1 MKTEKD
7 NNISNIYLNQINNQE
22 SNINL
27 SYYSQEKFDFITK
40 SKEMNTFKEE
50 ILSYLR
56 ERDSFFIEKINNL
69 QFKSDINTKKIEQLS
84 ENIENNYNSFLSK
97 QVELSTKIEKIK
109 SYDAFMNKANDKLIS
124 QEIRLNTIKE
134 DLSKNL
140 EKYDKIY
147 LENLIVPGYI
157 GKGAKYSNCKIFFSE
172 VIKELDKL
180 NTFKEKNVLDLTS
193 YKDRLE
199 NIIKTFQF
207 IVDNYNNSQIK
218 YLTKL
223 NDQTNKNLLEILEE
237 KLKNLRI
244 ENSHFSFDLIK
255 KSNELNKIY
264 DKVKLI
270 KNNIIQEFNNI
281 FDEYKKKVEETN
293 KSFEEYKSEQNHINK
308 KYMDYFNLIKV
319 GKFQKNFGFQ
329 LGFRQNKD
337 LRNIKNKYEQNNYTE
352 LKNIFDIKQSN
363 IISKRLSKSQNNFNS
378 SNNIINLRRNIN
390 IATNPKRIELKK
402 HRNSID
408 SILNYSRTSSVKG
421 PQKDNNILKYNLS
434 IKHQKGFK
442 SEIPLINT
450 SKSQR
455 NDQTTLNL
463 LHSLKT
469 EKEKDKITSYEE
481 GTDLKTNAKED
492 DELSVSGTALSNMN
506 NSINTYSTT
515 NENNNTISNINIK
528 TKTGGFNLNEKDKV
542 KDSFDGH
549 NDNDKIIKEIASEL
563 EQSTAKGNILCS
575 NKKEIEKN
583 FKLICDKIQPINL
596 KLNNQK
602 NLEKIE
608 ESGEKNFLEK
618 FSNKNDQNT
627 TLFTNNNLNN
637 ININNFNINE
647 SNLGTNLKDILEK
660 NKLQGLLQVE
670 DNDPEKIINNN
681 NEAEKENMNIDQR
694 MNAYDTKLV
703 NLESFT
709 KDKFFELIKQIN
721 YLKKHYA
728 IITNFIKKEKKIKNL
743 NSIKITEYKTIN
755 NTNNSAIHK
764 RENIIGNLSMTNNE
778 NKNTLNLTSNYF
790 NKKPSMIEI
799 SSRLSSISKNNVI
812 NDENNLSQNLFH
824 NGKYYSNIKDIFG
837 QKKFENKN
845 LLKPRNSYKDKEN
858 KENIAFN
865 NNDSDKNS
873 FVDKNE
879 KYIDL
884 KQFRTNNNKNK
895 FQ

>member
-1 MKTEKD
+1 MCQDILVKEL
-7 NNISNIYLNQINNQE
+7 NNC
-22 SNINL
+22 
-27 SYYSQEKFDFITK
+27 
-40 SKEMNTFKEE
+40 
-50 ILSYLR
+50 
-56 ERDSFFIEKINNL
+56 
-69 QFKSDINTKKIEQLS
+69 
-84 ENIENNYNSFLSK
+84 
-97 QVELSTKIEKIK
+97 
-109 SYDAFMNKANDKLIS
+109 
-124 QEIRLNTIKE
+124 
-134 DLSKNL
+134 
-140 EKYDKIY
+140 
-147 LENLIVPGYI
+147 
-157 GKGAKYSNCKIFFSE
+157 NCKIFFSE

-218 YLTKL
+218 YITKL

-237 KLKNLRI
+237 KLKNLRM
-244 ENSHFSFDLIK
+244 ENSHFSIDLIK

-270 KNNIIQEFNNI
+270 RNNILQEFNNI
-281 FDEYKKKVEETN
+281 FDEYKKKVEDTN

-308 KYMDYFNLIKV
+308 KYMNYFNLIKV

-378 SNNIINLRRNIN
+378 SNNIINLPRNIN

-421 PQKDNNILKYNLS
+421 PQKGNNILKYNLS
-434 IKHQKGFK
+434 IKRQKGFK

-463 LHSLKT
+463 LNSLKT

-492 DELSVSGTALSNMN
+492 DELSISGTALSNMN

-515 NENNNTISNINIK
+515 NENNNTISNIINIK
-528 TKTGGFNLNEKDKV
+528 TKTDGFNLNEKEKA
-542 KDSFDGH
+542 KDSFDEH
-549 NDNDKIIKEIASEL
+549 NDNDNDKIIKEIASEL

-583 FKLICDKIQPINL
+583 FKLVCDKIQPINL

-608 ESGEKNFLEK
+608 ESGEKNILEK
-618 FSNKNDQNT
+618 FSNKSDQNT
-627 TLFTNNNLNN
+627 TLFSNNNLNN

-647 SNLGTNLKDILEK
+647 SNLRTNLKDILEK
-660 NKLQGLLQVE
+660 NKLKELLQVE
-670 DNDPEKIINNN
+670 DNDAEKIYNDNKG
-681 NEAEKENMNIDQR
+681 AEKENMNIDQR
-694 MNAYDTKLV
+694 MNNYDTKLV

-728 IITNFIKKEKKIKNL
+728 IISNFIKKEKKIKNL
-743 NSIKITEYKTIN
+743 NSIRITEYKTMN
-755 NTNNSAIHK
+755 NTNISAIHK
-764 RENIIGNLSMTNNE
+764 RENIIGNLSITNNE

-790 NKKPSMIEI
+790 NKKPPMIEI
-799 SSRLSSISKNNVI
+799 SSRLNSISKNNVI

-824 NGKYYSNIKDIFG
+824 NGKYYLNIKDIFG
-837 QKKFENKN
+837 QKKFENKK
-845 LLKPRNSYKDKEN
+845 LLKPRISYKDKEN

-873 FVDKNE
+873 FVDKKE

-884 KQFRTNNNKNK
+884 KQFRTNNNKSK
-895 FQ
+895 F

>member
-1 MKTEKD
+1 
-7 NNISNIYLNQINNQE
+7 
-22 SNINL
+22 
-27 SYYSQEKFDFITK
+27 
-40 SKEMNTFKEE
+40 MN
-50 ILSYLR
+50 
-56 ERDSFFIEKINNL
+56 
-69 QFKSDINTKKIEQLS
+69 
-84 ENIENNYNSFLSK
+84 
-97 QVELSTKIEKIK
+97 
-109 SYDAFMNKANDKLIS
+109 
-124 QEIRLNTIKE
+124 
-134 DLSKNL
+134 
-140 EKYDKIY
+140 
-147 LENLIVPGYI
+147 
-157 GKGAKYSNCKIFFSE
+157 
-172 VIKELDKL
+172 
-180 NTFKEKNVLDLTS
+180 
-193 YKDRLE
+193 
-199 NIIKTFQF
+199 
-207 IVDNYNNSQIK
+207 
-218 YLTKL
+218 
-223 NDQTNKNLLEILEE
+223 
-237 KLKNLRI
+237 
-244 ENSHFSFDLIK
+244 
-255 KSNELNKIY
+255 
-264 DKVKLI
+264 
-270 KNNIIQEFNNI
+270 
-281 FDEYKKKVEETN
+281 
-293 KSFEEYKSEQNHINK
+293 
-308 KYMDYFNLIKV
+308 YFNLIKV

-421 PQKDNNILKYNLS
+421 PQKGNNILKYNLS
-434 IKHQKGFK
+434 IKRQKGFK

-463 LHSLKT
+463 LNSLKT

-492 DELSVSGTALSNMN
+492 DELSISGTALSNMN

-515 NENNNTISNINIK
+515 NENNNTISNIINIK
-528 TKTGGFNLNEKDKV
+528 TKTDGFNLNEKEKA
-542 KDSFDGH
+542 KDSFDEH
-549 NDNDKIIKEIASEL
+549 NDNDNDKIIKEIASEL

-583 FKLICDKIQPINL
+583 FKLVCDKIQPINL

-608 ESGEKNFLEK
+608 ESGEKNILEK
-618 FSNKNDQNT
+618 FSNKSDQNT
-627 TLFTNNNLNN
+627 TLFSNNNLNN

-647 SNLGTNLKDILEK
+647 SNLRTNLKDILEK
-660 NKLQGLLQVE
+660 NKLKELLQVE
-670 DNDPEKIINNN
+670 DNDAEKIYNDNKG
-681 NEAEKENMNIDQR
+681 AEKENMNIDQR
-694 MNAYDTKLV
+694 MNNYDTKLV

-728 IITNFIKKEKKIKNL
+728 IISNFIKKEKKIKNL
-743 NSIKITEYKTIN
+743 NSIRITEYKTMN
-755 NTNNSAIHK
+755 NTNISAIHK
-764 RENIIGNLSMTNNE
+764 RENIIGNLSITNNE
-778 NKNTLNLTSNYF
+778 NKYTLNLTSNYF
-790 NKKPSMIEI
+790 NKKPPMIEI
-799 SSRLSSISKNNVI
+799 SSRLNSISKNNVI

-824 NGKYYSNIKDIFG
+824 NGKYYLNIKDIFG
-837 QKKFENKN
+837 QKKFENKK

-873 FVDKNE
+873 FVDKKE

-884 KQFRTNNNKNK
+884 KQFRTNNNKSK
-895 FQ
+895 F